1 MILMISKVMFEKPAL
16 MINAMDV
23 NARKAS
29 LKPAKEQQKCR
40 EFV

>member
-1 MILMISKVMFEKPAL
+1 MIWIISKVMFEKPAL

-29 LKPAKEQQKCR
+29 LKTAKKQ
-40 EFV
+40 